1 MKYASIILLFLA
13 MLNMKSFAQDQDSDP
28 EDNNPKARKIIL
40 PQLPGYKTL
49 KADFH
54 THTIFSDGWVWPSF
68 RVDEAVRDGLDVI
81 SLTEHMDFMKT
92 TDSLVWDRN
101 HSFEIA
107 TEYAKDKNILV
118 IKGVEISPRVQP
130 YHNNVLFVKDAN
142 LPFNYMKSSR
152 KVFVQKEN
160 ATHDELMAPF
170 LAAQKQ
176 DAFVVYN
183 HPGNMPTWMVHDT
196 AVLTAFHKELL
207 DKKILKGIEVVN
219 SGNYNVRAHQIAMQY
234 NLTMLCNTDEHTGTF
249 RYKDGHR
256 PMTLVFAT
264 EKTEA
269 AVKEAMLAG
278 RTALYFGDYL
288 IARQREAEPF
298 FKAAITAKTE
308 KGIRKKEPILNVKL
322 MNNSDLPFKL
332 EVRNSNYAM
341 EKYPLGQVVL
351 PPHKETTIMLRGMWE
366 YPQEVKFNIRV
377 TNILVTAEES
387 LSTSLTLPVNK

>member
-1 MKYASIILLFLA
+1 MKYAYMFCLLLVV
-13 MLNMKSFAQDQDSDP
+13 LGTKCFAQEQDQ
-28 EDNNPKARKIIL
+28 EDDNPKARKIIL
-40 PQLPGYKTL
+40 PEIPGYKTL

-54 THTIFSDGWVWPSF
+54 MHTIFSDGWVWPSF

-101 HSFEIA
+101 HSYQIA

-118 IKGVEISPRVQP
+118 IRGVEISPRVQP
-130 YHNNVLFVKDAN
+130 YHNNVLFLKDAN

-152 KVFVQKEN
+152 KVFVQKED

-183 HPGNMPTWMVHDT
+183 HPGNMPIWLVHDT
-196 AVLTAFHKELL
+196 AVFTAFHKELL
-207 DKKILKGIEVVN
+207 EKKILKGIEVVN
-219 SGNYNVRAHQIAMQY
+219 SGNYNVRAHQLAMQY

-249 RYKDGHR
+249 RYKEGHR

-269 AVKEAMLAG
+269 AIKEALLAR

-298 FKAAITAKTE
+298 FKAAITAKAE

-322 MNNSDLPFKL
+322 MNKSDLPFKL
-332 EVRNSNYAM
+332 EVKGSYAM

-351 PPHKETTIMLRGMWE
+351 PPHKEVTIMLRGMWE
-366 YPQEVKFNIRV
+366 YPQEVRFNVKV

-387 LSTSLTLPVNK
+387 LSTVLTIPVAK